1 MGYSLTIRESETELR
16 GGVIMDRFQF
26 RKLIVYKRSLDL
38 VVAIRPL
45 AASIPREHMDLR
57 WQLQRAARSV
67 VLNLAEGAGEFSPR
81 EKARIYRISLRS
93 AWEVVGALD
102 LGILDG
108 FFAPDDTKEVAD
120 LVAE

>member
-1 MGYSLTIRESETELR
+1 
-16 GGVIMDRFQF
+16 MDRFQF
-26 RKLIVYKRSLDL
+26 RKLIVYKRALDL

-45 AASIPREHMDLR
+45 AASIPREHLDLR

-93 AWEVVGALD
+93 AWEIVNAGVSRDEAVCVDSPQRDWSAIAIRMRDQG
-102 LGILDG
+102 
-108 FFAPDDTKEVAD
+108 
-120 LVAE
+120 